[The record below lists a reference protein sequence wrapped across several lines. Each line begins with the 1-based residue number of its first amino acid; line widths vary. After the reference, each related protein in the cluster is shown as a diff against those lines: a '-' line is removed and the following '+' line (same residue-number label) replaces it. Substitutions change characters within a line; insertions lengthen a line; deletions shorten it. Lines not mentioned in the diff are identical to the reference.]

1 MERDI
6 QLIVVVIIHFYI
18 LLDNQ
23 SNPVTFLFISIN
35 KNLYITSE
43 NVLTIPHLAAFAL
56 LLHQKAGPSVHG
68 LLPTKCG
75 FIDVC
80 ELTAKELFYD
90 L

>member
-56 LLHQKAGPSVHG
+56 LLHQKAGPYQCMDCFQLNVVSLMSVN
-68 LLPTKCG
+68 
-75 FIDVC
+75 
-80 ELTAKELFYD
+80 
-90 L
+90 